1 MINKM
6 VRFNKDELHMLMGAL
21 EAFWGSYENWEQ
33 EADEETKNEYKKYHD
48 DAVRIYKKISKE
60 RDLRD
65 MRKMAKDLQ
74 KKAKEL
80 QEKQKNN
87 N

>member
-1 MINKM
+1 M
-6 VRFNKDELHMLMGAL
+6 VRFNKKELQMLMGAL

-33 EADEETKNEYKKYHD
+33 ESDEETKNEYKKYNDEAKLLSH
-48 DAVRIYKKISKE
+48 KISWE
-60 RDLRD
+60 LEQRD